1 MGRLL
6 FLVWN
11 MGGDCYDDE
20 EGCEDVCF
28 FCLGVGL
35 AMARVRMLDV
45 RMNETLM
52 KISIDGAFCN

>member
-1 MGRLL
+1 
-6 FLVWN
+6 